1 MEEKKLYYNK
11 SGLKA
16 RGWTDAMIRD
26 LLGDIEIKQGL
37 TCSAGQQHFNYQY
50 YYLDTA
56 VEAIEKTK
64 AFKDRKRKKAK
75 AVVGSNAET
84 ASSPTT
90 EPNIKVGIKRIELR
104 PRKTDFRFTWKDGNR
119 IRYEDAN
126 FRPERKPSDLSERVK
141 LLPYT
146 LEQVIDLAESD
157 RRKETGWK
165 YYPRVSYRISFF
177 HSVRREEDGEP
188 RNEFISQMTYSPHP
202 TRNEIN
208 SNRNC
213 LDPNDAVYKKY
224 AEEELARFWSS
235 FDATVKQL
243 ELPKATIEKL
253 RKRIE
258 GKFV

>member
-1 MEEKKLYYNK
+1 
-11 SGLKA
+11 
-16 RGWTDAMIRD
+16 
-26 LLGDIEIKQGL
+26 
-37 TCSAGQQHFNYQY
+37 
-50 YYLDTA
+50 
-56 VEAIEKTK
+56 
-64 AFKDRKRKKAK
+64 
-75 AVVGSNAET
+75 
-84 ASSPTT
+84 
-90 EPNIKVGIKRIELR
+90 
-104 PRKTDFRFTWKDGNR
+104 
-119 IRYEDAN
+119 
-126 FRPERKPSDLSERVK
+126 
-141 LLPYT
+141 
-146 LEQVIDLAESD
+146 
-157 RRKETGWK
+157 
-165 YYPRVSYRISFF
+165 
-177 HSVRREEDGEP
+177 VRREEDGEP